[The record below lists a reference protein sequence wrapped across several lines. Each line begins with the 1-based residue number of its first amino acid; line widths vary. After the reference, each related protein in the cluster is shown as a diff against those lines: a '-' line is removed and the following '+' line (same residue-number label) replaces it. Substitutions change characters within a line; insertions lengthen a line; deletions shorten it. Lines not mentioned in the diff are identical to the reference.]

1 MLATELN
8 LAEQRERK
16 RLAVDLHDYLA
27 QLLVLGRLTLG
38 QAKRAGLPRRGEE
51 FVKETEEILNKALTY
66 CRTLMAELSP
76 PVLRDQGLPA
86 GLKWL
91 GEYMKKHQI
100 AVTVTVP
107 EQDDAIL
114 REDQAVLLF
123 QSVREL
129 LMNSSKH
136 AGTGEAAVILE
147 QTDGTLRITVSDQG
161 AGFNLA
167 AAAAAAADNASPLS
181 SKFGLFSIRERMKAL
196 GGRIDIRSAPGHGT
210 TAMLSL
216 PLGKPSVA
224 GCLMLNDDCLV
235 KKVERSLS
243 DIDQSEASEH
253 STLKIKHSPFQQHTS
268 RIRVLLVD
276 NHPMM
281 RQGLRSIVTDYG
293 HLEVV
298 GEAGDGVEAVEL
310 AQRLNPDVVVMDIN
324 MPKMDGIEATQ
335 QIKANQPTTVV
346 IGLSVNQSADTEQ
359 KMKAA
364 GAFTYLTK
372 ESAVDVLCHA
382 IEQAVSYK
390 QHKAACPVY

>member
-136 AGTGEAAVILE
+136 AGTGEAAVIL
-147 QTDGTLRITVSDQG
+147 
-161 AGFNLA
+161 
-167 AAAAAAADNASPLS
+167 
-181 SKFGLFSIRERMKAL
+181 
-196 GGRIDIRSAPGHGT
+196 
-210 TAMLSL
+210 
-216 PLGKPSVA
+216 
-224 GCLMLNDDCLV
+224 
-235 KKVERSLS
+235 
-243 DIDQSEASEH
+243 
-253 STLKIKHSPFQQHTS
+253 
-268 RIRVLLVD
+268 
-276 NHPMM
+276 
-281 RQGLRSIVTDYG
+281 
-293 HLEVV
+293 
-298 GEAGDGVEAVEL
+298 
-310 AQRLNPDVVVMDIN
+310 
-324 MPKMDGIEATQ
+324 
-335 QIKANQPTTVV
+335 
-346 IGLSVNQSADTEQ
+346 
-359 KMKAA
+359 
-364 GAFTYLTK
+364 
-372 ESAVDVLCHA
+372 
-382 IEQAVSYK
+382 
-390 QHKAACPVY
+390 